1 MEDKAEGKFFDT
13 RNPVIFTFLSLGIS
27 GIIGE
32 FLNSPTIGAIVFV
45 TSMLLYRYGFFENDK
60 DKPTVQE
67 IIKNSESKNIYAFGV
82 ALALILAI
90 QFIPQVA
97 DFWADHFVDPIMAD
111 SKGEAGAK
119 YNIYNTIAYGF
130 CFFLLF
136 MFIHELLSDWKIE
149 LNDRFVFASV
159 PLLILGGVV
168 RVLEDA
174 EMFEPPLQYFFISPL
189 VYGALVIYGLF
200 VIAVGVWVTRISS
213 PPLVKGLGLV
223 SLAILGYGL
232 WWYFAPGEWL
242 HPSSWALL
250 VLCASA
256 LTAEFYRGQP
266 LRDPILFFGITNTL
280 VLIWT
285 YLNLAQNEMKHP
297 EMLWNTIVLASCLT
311 FLVWF
316 FSWFIMPLNRIYCLL
331 YFGHLIDGCAT
342 YLGIDEYGYTEKHVL
357 PDFFIENFGTAAV
370 MIPLKFV
377 VVTGIIYALETE
389 QSKDEEPQMVAL
401 LLMFLLA
408 LGLGPGTRDVLRIMF
423 GT

>member
-1 MEDKAEGKFFDT
+1 MEDKPEIAISRHEAYKIT
-13 RNPVIFTFLSLGIS
+13 ENKYILGA
-27 GIIGE
+27 
-32 FLNSPTIGAIVFV
+32 AIAFV
-45 TSMLLYRYGFFENDK
+45 LF
-60 DKPTVQE
+60 
-67 IIKNSESKNIYAFGV
+67 
-82 ALALILAI
+82 LAI
-90 QFIPQVA
+90 QFVPQIG

-159 PLLILGGVV
+159 PLLVLGGVV

-174 EMFEPPLQYFFISPL
+174 DMFEPPLQYFFISPL

-200 VIAVGVWVTRISS
+200 VIAAGVWVSRS
-213 PPLVKGLGLV
+213 PLPSLTKGIGLV
-223 SLAILGYGL
+223 SFAILGYGL

-280 VLIWT
+280 VLVWT
-285 YLNLAQNEMKHP
+285 YLNLAQNEMKNP
-297 EMLWNTIVLASCLT
+297 EMLWSTAIFALFSMYIVWVGTLSLGISKRVT
-311 FLVWF
+311 
-316 FSWFIMPLNRIYCLL
+316 PLYWML
-331 YFGHLIDGCAT
+331 YFGHFIDGSAT
-342 YLGIDEYGYTEKHVL
+342 FLGIEKYGYIEKHVL
-357 PDFFIENFGTAAV
+357 PDFFIEYFGNAVV
-370 MIPLKFV
+370 MIPLKFL
-377 VVTGIIYALETE
+377 VVTGVIYALESE
-389 QSKDEEPQMVAL
+389 KSKEDEPEMVTL

-408 LGLGPGTRDVLRIMF
+408 LGVGPGIRDVLRIMF

>member
-1 MEDKAEGKFFDT
+1 MKF
-13 RNPVIFTFLSLGIS
+13 NKLGQQS
-27 GIIGE
+27 AK
-32 FLNSPTIGAIVFV
+32 T
-45 TSMLLYRYGFFENDK
+45 
-60 DKPTVQE
+60 
-67 IIKNSESKNIYAFGV
+67 IKNPNILWAV
-82 ALALILAI
+82 IALLLAI

-136 MFIHELLSDWKIE
+136 MFIHELLIDWKIE

-200 VIAVGVWVTRISS
+200 VIAVGVWVTRMSS

-256 LTAEFYRGQP
+256 LPAEFYRGQR

-297 EMLWNTIVLASCLT
+297 EMLWNTLAFASLFT
-311 FLVWF
+311 LMIWF
-316 FSWFIMPLNRIYCLL
+316 VCQVVIEKPLNPLYILL
-331 YFGHLIDGCAT
+331 YFGHFIDGCAT

-389 QSKDEEPQMVAL
+389 KSKEEEPQMVAL

>member
-1 MEDKAEGKFFDT
+1 MKF
-13 RNPVIFTFLSLGIS
+13 NKLGQQS
-27 GIIGE
+27 
-32 FLNSPTIGAIVFV
+32 A
-45 TSMLLYRYGFFENDK
+45 K
-60 DKPTVQE
+60 
-67 IIKNSESKNIYAFGV
+67 IIKNPNILWAAIV
-82 ALALILAI
+82 LLLAI

-136 MFIHELLSDWKIE
+136 MFIHELLIDWKIE

-174 EMFEPPLQYFFISPL
+174 DMFEPPLQYFFISPL

-200 VIAVGVWVTRISS
+200 VLATGVWVSRSS
-213 PPLVKGLGLV
+213 LPSLTKGLGLV
-223 SLAILGYGL
+223 STAILMYGL

-250 VLCASA
+250 VLCAAA
-256 LTAEFYRGQP
+256 LTAEFYRSAP
-266 LRDPILFFGITNTL
+266 LRDPVLFLGITNIL
-280 VLIWT
+280 VLVWT
-285 YLNLAQNEMKHP
+285 YLNLAQNKMENP
-297 EMLWNTIVLASCLT
+297 EMLWATVIFTLFSMY
-311 FLVWF
+311 LVWLGALGLRIT
-316 FSWFIMPLNRIYCLL
+316 SKITPLYWLL
-331 YFGHLIDGCAT
+331 FFGHFIDGSAT
-342 YLGIDEYGYTEKHVL
+342 FLGIDEYGYSEKHVL
-357 PDFFIENFGTAAV
+357 PDFFIEYFGTAIV
-370 MIPLKFV
+370 MIPLKFL
-377 VVTGIIYALETE
+377 VVTGVIYAIETE
-389 QSKDEEPQMVAL
+389 NSKEEEPEMISL

>member
-1 MEDKAEGKFFDT
+1 MEDKPDIAISRHEGYKIT
-13 RNPVIFTFLSLGIS
+13 ENKYILGAA
-27 GIIGE
+27 II
-32 FLNSPTIGAIVFV
+32 LV
-45 TSMLLYRYGFFENDK
+45 LL
-60 DKPTVQE
+60 
-67 IIKNSESKNIYAFGV
+67 
-82 ALALILAI
+82 LAI
-90 QFIPQVA
+90 QFIPQVN
-97 DFWADHFVDPIMAD
+97 DFWTDHFVDPIMAD

-174 EMFEPPLQYFFISPL
+174 DMFEPPLQYFFISPL

-200 VIAVGVWVTRISS
+200 VIAVGVWVARSPL
-213 PPLVKGLGLV
+213 PPLTKGLGLV
-223 SLAILGYGL
+223 SFAILGYGL

-297 EMLWNTIVLASCLT
+297 EMLWNTVVLASCVT

-316 FSWFIMPLNRIYCLL
+316 FSWFIMPLNRIYRLL
-331 YFGHLIDGCAT
+331 YFGHFLDGSAT

-357 PDFFIENFGTAAV
+357 PDFFIEYFGTASV
-370 MIPLKFV
+370 MILLKFV

-389 QSKDEEPQMVAL
+389 KSKEEEPQMVAL